1 LACGSTVSSHTSLRT
16 DAGRVHTDSKKSA
29 LYHFDKQYVRTSF
42 RQEQHFLCPRRW
54 SVAENRCWRKKLRP
68 ALSWDHLLGKR
79 YSLRR
84 IVILIVYNIGL
95 LLVLALSAPVWLLR
109 ARWREGLRE
118 RLGAGAER
126 VSHALGGRQQV
137 WVHAVSVGEVV
148 AISRLVEE
156 LDARLGRGS
165 VAISTT
171 TQTGQQLARARFGA
185 ARCFYFP
192 IDLPWVVRGAFRAL
206 QPRML
211 VLAESELW
219 PNVLAEC
226 AGQRLP
232 VVVVNARVSD
242 RSLPRYERLRKWWRP
257 FLEMLTLVL
266 AQSAEDA
273 RRFVAIGVPEDRVR
287 VGGNLKFDV
296 RLPRSTGV
304 GEQLRAQLPDGAKVL
319 VAGST
324 LEDEEGVL
332 LEAWPAI
339 CARVSN
345 AVMVLAPRHPD
356 RFARVAAL
364 AREKNVL
371 LVERSSWH
379 GGAVAAGSV
388 FLLDSIGELAGVYG
402 LATLGFVGGSLVP
415 SGGHNPL
422 EPSQFAIPVLMG
434 PHYENFRDAV
444 ELLRGAGALRVVERS
459 GVGETIT
466 ELFADTYA
474 AAAMGKRGK
483 EAFEKQAGATN
494 RAVDA
499 VVGLLAEGT
508 T

>member
-1 LACGSTVSSHTSLRT
+1 
-16 DAGRVHTDSKKSA
+16 
-29 LYHFDKQYVRTSF
+29 
-42 RQEQHFLCPRRW
+42 
-54 SVAENRCWRKKLRP
+54 
-68 ALSWDHLLGKR
+68 
-79 YSLRR
+79 
-84 IVILIVYNIGL
+84 VILLVYNIGL
-95 LLVLALSAPVWLLR
+95 LLALAVGAPVWLLR
-109 ARWREGLRE
+109 PRWREGLRE

-126 VSHALGGRQQV
+126 VNHALGGRQQV

-171 TQTGQQLARARFGA
+171 TQTGQQLARHRFGA

-192 IDLPWVVRGAFRAL
+192 IDLPWVVRGAFLAL
-206 QPRML
+206 QPRLL

-242 RSLPRYERLRKWWRP
+242 RSLPRYQRLRKWWRP

-296 RLPRSTGV
+296 RPPRSTRLV
-304 GEQLRAQLPDGAKVL
+304 EELRAQLPDAAKVL

-324 LEDEEGVL
+324 LEDEERVL
-332 LEAWPAI
+332 LDAWPAI
-339 CARVSN
+339 CERTPN
-345 AVMVLAPRHPD
+345 AVMVLAPRHPE

-364 AREKNVL
+364 ARERKAPL
-371 LVERSSWH
+371 LERSRWS
-379 GGAVAAGSV
+379 GGQVTAGSV
-388 FLLDSIGELAGVYG
+388 FLLDSIGELASMYS
-402 LATLGFVGGSLVP
+402 LATLAFVGGSLVP
-415 SGGHNPL
+415 AGGHNPL
-422 EPSQFAIPVLMG
+422 EPAQFAVPVLMG

-444 ELLRGAGALRVVERS
+444 ELLRGVDALRVVERAD
-459 GVGETIT
+459 VGEMIAG
-466 ELFADTYA
+466 LFADTNA
-474 AAAMGKRGK
+474 AAAMGSRGK
-483 EAFEKQAGATN
+483 QAFETQAGATK

-499 VVGLLAEGT
+499 VVRLLAEGNA
-508 T
+508 

>member
-1 LACGSTVSSHTSLRT
+1 MI
-16 DAGRVHTDSKKSA
+16 
-29 LYHFDKQYVRTSF
+29 
-42 RQEQHFLCPRRW
+42 
-54 SVAENRCWRKKLRP
+54 
-68 ALSWDHLLGKR
+68 LL
-79 YSLRR
+79 
-84 IVILIVYNIGL
+84 VYNIGL
-95 LLVLALSAPVWLLR
+95 LLVLAVSAPVWLLR
-109 ARWREGLRE
+109 PRWREGLRE

-126 VSHALGGRQQV
+126 VGHALGGRQQV

-171 TQTGQQLARARFGA
+171 TQTGQQLARDRFGA

-206 QPRML
+206 RPRML

-242 RSLPRYERLRKWWRP
+242 RSLPRYQRLRRWWRP
-257 FLEMLTLVL
+257 LLEMLTLVL

-273 RRFVAIGVPEDRVR
+273 RRFVSIGVPEDRVR
-287 VGGNLKFDV
+287 VAGNLKFDV
-296 RLPRSTGV
+296 RSPRSTGLV
-304 GEQLRAQLPDGAKVL
+304 EQLRAQLPSEMKVL

-324 LEDEEGVL
+324 LEDEERVL

-339 CARVSN
+339 CARTPN
-345 AVMVLAPRHPD
+345 AVMVLAPRHPE
-356 RFARVAAL
+356 RFSRVAAL
-364 AREKNVL
+364 VREKKMPL
-371 LVERSSWH
+371 IERSSWD
-379 GGAVAAGSV
+379 GGIEVSGSV
-388 FLLDSIGELAGVYG
+388 FLLDSIGELASMYG
-402 LATLGFVGGSLVP
+402 LATLAFVGGSLVP
-415 SGGHNPL
+415 AGGHSPL
-422 EPSQFAIPVLMG
+422 EPAQFAVPVFMG

-444 ELLRGAGALRVVERS
+444 ELLRDADALQIVERAS
-459 GVGETIT
+459 VGEAIAA
-466 ELFADTYA
+466 LFADTHA
-474 AAAMGKRGK
+474 AAAMGARGK
-483 EAFEKQAGATN
+483 EAFETQAGATK

-499 VVGLLAEGT
+499 VVRLLAEGNA
-508 T
+508 